1 VLLGKSYWQGLLT
14 WMEEVM
20 LANGCINHLDLK
32 LITLVD
38 SVDEAAHII
47 IEHYRKHVAN
57 QADS

>member
-1 VLLGKSYWQGLLT
+1 MKGKSYWQSLLT
-14 WMEEVM
+14 CIEEVV
-20 LANGCINHLDLK
+20 LANGCINKLDLK

-38 SVDEAAHII
+38 RVDEAAHII

>member
-1 VLLGKSYWQGLLT
+1 
-14 WMEEVM
+14 MEEVM